1 MVAHQIIP
9 KGDTTVDEAM
19 NQFLRGMEQE
29 AERKAQTMERL
40 LSAADAAKVFSQ
52 PVTSGGY
59 TVITAAEV
67 GGGGGFGSG
76 MGMGAPRGRRR
87 RDAGQDEQA
96 ADQEERGTG
105 AGIGGGGGG
114 GSMGRPVSTII
125 IGPDGVEVRPV
136 LDVTKLTLAALTAF
150 GTVGALALKVLK
162 ARR

>member
-19 NQFLRGMEQE
+19 TQFLRGMEQE

-40 LSAADAAKVFSQ
+40 LSAADATKVFSQ
-52 PVTSGGY
+52 PVTSGDY

-76 MGMGAPRGRRR
+76 MGMGAPHGRRR
-87 RDAGQDEQA
+87 RDAAQDEQA
-96 ADQEERGTG
+96 VDQEGLATG

-150 GTVGALALKVLK
+150 GTAGALAVKMLK